1 MAHKTF
7 GKKKSADDTAVAPE
21 PISFD
26 LGEET
31 GLACRKNVNG
41 KLLIEL
47 VGKVESGR
55 VSEQTAGI
63 LSVFAICLLSN
74 DGDDPDNY
82 TGKDPERHSPKE
94 IEVATEDGITIGVDP
109 TSSLGRLRN
118 VLDDPDFEIEID
130 ELAELVGWLVEQYT
144 SRPTEKPGNSSSG
157 AGRTSRTSR
166 RASRR
171 QVGTTAPL
179 EPVS

>member
-7 GKKKSADDTAVAPE
+7 GKKKIEDATASE
-21 PISFD
+21 PITFD
-26 LGEET
+26 LAGAE
-31 GLACRKNVNG
+31 GIACRKSVNG

-63 LSVFAICLLSN
+63 LSVFSICCLTN
-74 DGDDPDNY
+74 DGEEPDLY

-94 IEVATEDGITIGVDP
+94 LEVAEEENLIVGIDP

-118 VLDDPDFEIEID
+118 VLDDPDTEID
-130 ELAELVGWLVEQYT
+130 IEELAELVGWLVEQYT
-144 SRPTEKPGNSSSG
+144 SRPTQKPSSSSG
-157 AGRTSRTSR
+157 GTASTRRTSR
-166 RASRR
+166 RSVRKPD
-171 QVGTTAPL
+171 GTTAPL

>member
-7 GKKKSADDTAVAPE
+7 GKPRGDDAVAAE
-21 PISFD
+21 PITFD
-26 LGEET
+26 LAGEE
-31 GLACRKNVNG
+31 GLSCRKSVNG

-74 DGDDPDNY
+74 DGDEPERY

-94 IEVATEDGITIGVDP
+94 IEAALEDDVIVGVDP
-109 TSSLGRLRN
+109 TSSLGRLRT
-118 VLDDPDFEIEID
+118 VLDDPDTEIEID

-144 SRPTEKPGNSSSG
+144 SRPTQKPGNSSTG
-157 AGRTSRTSR
+157 TSTTNRTSR
-166 RASRR
+166 RAQRR
-171 QVGTTAPL
+171 PAGTTAPL

>member
-7 GKKKSADDTAVAPE
+7 GKVKAVSEEAVAAE
-21 PISFD
+21 PITFD
-26 LGEET
+26 LGTAEGIT
-31 GLACRKNVNG
+31 CRQSVNG

-55 VSEQTAGI
+55 VSEQVDGI
-63 LSVFAICLLSN
+63 LSVFSICVLPN
-74 DGDDPDNY
+74 DGDEPDNY

-94 IEVATEDGITIGVDP
+94 LEAAVEDGLTIGIDP
-109 TSSLGRLRN
+109 SSSLGRLRN
-118 VLDDPDFEIEID
+118 TLADPDTVIDIE

-144 SRPTEKPGNSSSG
+144 SRPTQKPANSSGGSR
-157 AGRTSRTSR
+157 ATGRSSR
-166 RASRR
+166 RSVRK
-171 QVGTTAPL
+171 QDGTTAPL

>member
-7 GKKKSADDTAVAPE
+7 GKPRGNDAVAAE
-21 PISFD
+21 PITFD
-26 LGEET
+26 LAEET
-31 GLACRKNVNG
+31 GLACRKSVNG

-74 DGDDPDNY
+74 DGEDADKY

-94 IEVATEDGITIGVDP
+94 LEAALEDELIVGVDP
-109 TSSLGRLRN
+109 TSSLGRLRT
-118 VLDDPDFEIEID
+118 VLDDPDTEIEID

-144 SRPTEKPGNSSSG
+144 SRPTQKPDSSSTG
-157 AGRTSRTSR
+157 QSSTNRTSR
-166 RASRR
+166 RAARR
-171 QVGTTAPL
+171 PAGTSAPL
-179 EPVS
+179 EPVPS